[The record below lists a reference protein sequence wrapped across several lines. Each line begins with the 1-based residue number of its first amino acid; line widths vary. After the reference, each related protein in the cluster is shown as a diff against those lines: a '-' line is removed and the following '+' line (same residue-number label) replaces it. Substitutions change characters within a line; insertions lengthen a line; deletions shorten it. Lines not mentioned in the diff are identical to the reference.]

1 MKALVPVRSV
11 SLWLLVIAVKRNP
24 TRFMPVQTSA
34 EVTKAFP
41 ENSTQQELSTETL
54 SMQISNEVGSIGM
67 VQCSTVV
74 AHVT

>member
-11 SLWLLVIAVKRNP
+11 SLWLLVMAVKRNP

-41 ENSTQQELSTETL
+41 ESSTQQDLNAGTL
-54 SMQISNEVGSIGM
+54 SRQACMQAGSM
-67 VQCSTVV
+67 EW
-74 AHVT
+74 